1 MTGHVLNGKL
11 LVRQDKVEEKTE
23 SGIIMP
29 SALMPPPNK
38 GTVVLT
44 GEDTSKEKMQIQEG
58 DVVFWADHA
67 GTQLSLPKG
76 ELSLEGDYVL
86 LDQQNVLYYKR

>member
-29 SALMPPPNK
+29 SSLLPPPNK
-38 GTVVLT
+38 GKVVLV
-44 GEDTSKEKMQIQEG
+44 GGDTSKEMMQLQEG
-58 DVVFWADHA
+58 DAVFWADHA